1 MVRKEFIYWMLLIC
15 KIKVYVF
22 EKKNLEDIIMGI
34 FVNKKLY
41 MFYGLIYCLC
51 VFIYFIFNN

>member
-1 MVRKEFIYWMLLIC
+1 MLLIC

-41 MFYGLIYCLC
+41 MFYGLIYCFFMKFNMC
-51 VFIYFIFNN
+51 FYIFYYE